1 MAFAGFDSL
10 AYPGDAMMQWLKSN
24 TNFSFVGF
32 YLAPAPSRPTS
43 GWMGKRD
50 VLIGQ
55 GWGLGPLYVGQQEP
69 GQPGSHDLTA
79 AQGKLDGL
87 DAVHLMSLAG
97 FPQGTVIYL
106 DCEQGGAASSAVKAY
121 VGAWVDNVSGYTAG
135 IYCSHTTAASLL
147 AIRPNVKIWTWNI
160 KQPAPGPNFP
170 APAPSGSGVPQ
181 ATVWQYYQNTNTTF
195 HGAPVPTLKID
206 LDSASVADP
215 SQSSASMAAVLVAG
229 ASPVARKAAAK
240 PPKAGKGKAPAKK
253 ASPKPAKKAA
263 AAKRPAKKQAR
274 KASKTSKAPKKTK
287 AKKNKASKKN

>member
-24 TNFSFVGF
+24 TNFRFVGF

-43 GWMGKRD
+43 GWMGKRN

-69 GQPGSHDLTA
+69 GQPGSHILTK
-79 AQGKLDGL
+79 AQGKLDGI
-87 DAVHLMSLAG
+87 DAVNLMTQAG
-97 FPQGTVIYL
+97 FPPGTVVYL

-121 VGAWVDNVSGYTAG
+121 VGAWVDNVAGYTPG

-147 AIRPNVKIWTWNI
+147 AIRPNVPIWTWNI

-170 APAPSGSGVPQ
+170 TPAPGGSGVSQ
-181 ATVWQYYQNTNTTF
+181 ATVWQYYQNTDVTF
-195 HGAPVPTLKID
+195 HGAPVSHLNID

-215 SQSSASMAAVLVAG
+215 SQPSALVAAAVVAG
-229 ASPVARKAAAK
+229 VTSPPARKKA
-240 PPKAGKGKAPAKK
+240 PKAGKAKAPAK
-253 ASPKPAKKAA
+253 KPAKKAA
-263 AAKRPAKKQAR
+263 AAKRPAKQAR
-274 KASKTSKAPKKTK
+274 KASKASKAPKKSK
-287 AKKNKASKKN
+287 AKKSKASKKK

>member
-43 GWMGKRD
+43 GWMGRRN
-50 VLIGQ
+50 VLIAQ

-69 GQPGSHDLTA
+69 GQPGSHILTK

-87 DAVHLMSLAG
+87 DAVNLMSQAG
-97 FPQGTVIYL
+97 FPQGTVVYL

-121 VGAWVDNVSGYTAG
+121 VGAWVDNVSGYTPG

-147 AIRPNVKIWTWNI
+147 AIRPNVSIWTWNI
-160 KQPAPGPNFP
+160 TQPAPGPIFPSP
-170 APAPSGSGVPQ
+170 APAGSGVST
-181 ATVWQYYQNTNTTF
+181 ATVWQYYQNTNVAF
-195 HGAPVPTLKID
+195 NGAPTPTLKID

-215 SQSSASMAAVLVAG
+215 SQPSGLMETQFAAER
-229 ASPVARKAAAK
+229 SRPVAKKKAAAK
-240 PPKAGKGKAPAKK
+240 PPKAAKAKRQPKKPAR
-253 ASPKPAKKAA
+253 KPAKKT
-263 AAKRPAKKQAR
+263 AAKRAAKKQAR
-274 KASKTSKAPKKTK
+274 KK
-287 AKKNKASKKN
+287 